1 MKNLC
6 NETDSEKKPNRNKKY
21 ERKKTK
27 KKKFEKRKNNSEK
40 KLLRHRRRLLRLAWM
55 EPEQNNPDPVCLR
68 SITLQSPK
76 QKHSKKI
83 AVKVNEK
90 RLILQNIVLKSK
102 HLEKKGCGK
111 NVTRCDK
118 RKRKI
123 PNIRNFCWELCT
135 VLCTQD
141 FVLKTDA
148 DLSTKDHATFHLNL
162 KTTKKNFL
170 CLLCFSY
177 FVSCLERRH
186 KKSYNPIQ
194 YLVHVVMS

>member
-1 MKNLC
+1 MKRTLRKSQNGIK
-6 NETDSEKKPNRNKKY
+6 NTKEKK
-21 ERKKTK
+21 RKKK
-27 KKKFEKRKNNSEK
+27 NSKNEKITPKK
-40 KLLRHRRRLLRLAWM
+40 KLLRDRRRLLRLAWM

-90 RLILQNIVLKSK
+90 RLILQNIVEKSK